1 MSIANAEMVT
11 AGGNTQEHSSF
22 SKLDIFITTAFAA
35 ELVLNAYANWL
46 RPFARNPWNIFDS
59 VIVLMSV
66 ISLAGAGMSV
76 QVVLLLRCFLVTRI
90 FGKVP
95 SVSKI
100 FSALVRSLVPM
111 TNAFFIIFILAS
123 SPQFVCPPPPP
134 QTTTTD
140 PPPKPGRGCRMIA
153 HANAPICQN

>member
-111 TNAFFIIFILAS
+111 TNAFFNIFNIATI
-123 SPQFVCPPPPP
+123 CMPPPPP